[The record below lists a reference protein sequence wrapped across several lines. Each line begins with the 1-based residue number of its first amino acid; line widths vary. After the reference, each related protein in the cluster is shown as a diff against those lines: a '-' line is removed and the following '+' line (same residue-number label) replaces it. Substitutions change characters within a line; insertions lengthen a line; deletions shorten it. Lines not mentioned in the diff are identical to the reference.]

1 MNNVLVACI
10 RVYQNLVSPLLGP
23 RCRFSPTCSH
33 YAIEALRT
41 HGTVVGSGFALWRL
55 LRCQPWCAGGFDP
68 VPSRRRRLAR

>member
-10 RVYQNLVSPLLGP
+10 RAYQKLVSPFLGP

-55 LRCQPWCAGGFDP
+55 LRCQPWCAGGDDP
-68 VPSRRRRLAR
+68 VPPQRRRLAR